1 MTNGDDDERE
11 QPVAPSSSPS
21 SSQSEVTRFLGLLIS
36 AVMAEARV
44 WLAAAAAT
52 EVGTNGL
59 PGFRRPPL
67 PGGDVGAFARRQRRY
82 EDLVLASFF
91 GLQGVP
97 WATALNSGLKSNSK
111 VSYVCRNSRTLA
123 FWTRC

>member
-11 QPVAPSSSPS
+11 QPVAPSSPS

-44 WLAAAAAT
+44 WLATVATTSAA
-52 EVGTNGL
+52 GTNGL
-59 PGFRRPPL
+59 PGFRRPPP

-97 WATALNSGLKSNSK
+97 WH
-111 VSYVCRNSRTLA
+111 
-123 FWTRC
+123 